1 MSNTES
7 LLASQN
13 SDLVIETERLIMRPM
28 AINNVDDLLEYQ
40 SNPEI
45 FR

>member
-13 SDLVIETERLIMRPM
+13 SHLVIETERLFMRPM
-28 AINNVDDLLEYQ
+28 AISDVDDPLEYQ